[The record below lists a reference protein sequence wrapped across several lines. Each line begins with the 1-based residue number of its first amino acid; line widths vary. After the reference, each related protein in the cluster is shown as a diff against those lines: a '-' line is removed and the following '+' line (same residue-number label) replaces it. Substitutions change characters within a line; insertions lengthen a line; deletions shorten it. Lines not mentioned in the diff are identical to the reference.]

1 MPTQSRQITL
11 KSRPAALPTADNFA
25 LETVT
30 LPDPGAH
37 EIQVR
42 NLLMSVDPY
51 MRGRMRDVPSY
62 VPPFQL
68 GKPLEG
74 GAVGTVTASNS
85 PHFSVGDIVVN
96 MFGWREAFN
105 TPGEP
110 SPYLTKVTGSP
121 LAPELFLGAAGL
133 TGMTAWW
140 GLLKTAALQPGDTVF
155 VSAAAGAV
163 GSIVCQIAKLKGAT
177 VIGSAGGAEKCAWL
191 RSLGID
197 HVIDYKAEPNLTAAL
212 SKAAPKGIDVYFDN
226 VGSTHLEA
234 ALAVA
239 KPFARFAMCGMIA
252 GYNDAPGPVNGLT

>member
-30 LPDPGAH
+30 LPDPGPN

-42 NLLMSVDPY
+42 NLFMSVDPY
-51 MRGRMRDVPSY
+51 MRGRMRDAPSY

-68 GKPLEG
+68 GQPLEG

-85 PHFSVGDIVVN
+85 PQFAPGDTVVS

-105 TPGEP
+105 ASAE
-110 SPYLTKVTGSP
+110 LTGRTLTRVTGSP

-133 TGMTAWW
+133 TGLTAWW
-140 GLLKTAALQPGDTVF
+140 GLLHTAALKPGDIVF

-163 GSIVCQIAKLKGAT
+163 GSVVCQ
-177 VIGSAGGAEKCAWL
+177 L
-191 RSLGID
+191 R
-197 HVIDYKAEPNLTAAL
+197 
-212 SKAAPKGIDVYFDN
+212 
-226 VGSTHLEA
+226 
-234 ALAVA
+234 
-239 KPFARFAMCGMIA
+239 
-252 GYNDAPGPVNGLT
+252 